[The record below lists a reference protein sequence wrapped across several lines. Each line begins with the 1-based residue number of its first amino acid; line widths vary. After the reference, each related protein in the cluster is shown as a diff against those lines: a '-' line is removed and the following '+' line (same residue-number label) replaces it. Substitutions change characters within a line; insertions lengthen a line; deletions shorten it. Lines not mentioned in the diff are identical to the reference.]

1 MHTRIFKL
9 VSLLA
14 TSALI
19 AIGLG
24 ISTPASAATVVSV
37 SIHWNGSAVG
47 ASGGY
52 LEVYEYDSGDKRW
65 NKTSEVATNG
75 AGVATASL
83 TSFAVYRYCFRAAIS
98 LVRSQHLC
106 YGADSVQNATSMMTV
121 GPTQNLGVINLT
133 SKAAINMSSVVVQGR
148 PVVGQRLRVNVDGL
162 PDGVTDTDIV
172 WYRDASISLFSVLG
186 DNLGTGPTYTVQ
198 PGDVGHTIRA
208 YVYANGPRVSTGGAN
223 LLSVPYLTPAV
234 GPVVKPMGFSGAP
247 RITAPKWKVGK
258 TATYAAPSVVPAG
271 ASATFQWLRNGSPI
285 NGQTSATHKL
295 VRKDKRKKISLR
307 VTYSFAGYET
317 TTLFTGQSPKV
328 KR

>member
-9 VSLLA
+9 VSLLT
-14 TSALI
+14 TSTLI

-47 ASGGY
+47 INDGY

-106 YGADSVQNATSMMTV
+106 YGADSVQNATSMMAV
-121 GPTQNLGVINLT
+121 GPAQNLGVINLT

-198 PGDVGHTIRA
+198 ATPSA
-208 YVYANGPRVSTGGAN
+208 PMST
-223 LLSVPYLTPAV
+223 
-234 GPVVKPMGFSGAP
+234 PMGRGSAP
-247 RITAPKWKVGK
+247 
-258 TATYAAPSVVPAG
+258 AAP
-271 ASATFQWLRNGSPI
+271 
-285 NGQTSATHKL
+285 TSS
-295 VRKDKRKKISLR
+295 RSL
-307 VTYSFAGYET
+307 T
-317 TTLFTGQSPKV
+317 
-328 KR
+328 